1 MERVMMWWNYDWQG
15 PWMFVGPLMMIAFV
29 VLCIIMMRFMMRGM
43 CARNDNAV
51 DILKDRYAR
60 GEINQAEFE
69 ERRRLLKA

>member
-1 MERVMMWWNYDWQG
+1 
-15 PWMFVGPLMMIAFV
+15 
-29 VLCIIMMRFMMRGM
+29 MMRGM
-43 CARNDNAV
+43 CARNDNTV